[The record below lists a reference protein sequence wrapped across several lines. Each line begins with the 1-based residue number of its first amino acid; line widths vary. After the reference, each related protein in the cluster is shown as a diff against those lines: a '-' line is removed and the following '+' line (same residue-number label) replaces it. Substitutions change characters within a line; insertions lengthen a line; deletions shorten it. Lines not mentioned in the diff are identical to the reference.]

1 MSTENTLST
10 IVDSLDESL
19 PKMLREERLKRDW
32 SLTDLA
38 NNSGVSRAMVHKLET
53 GKSSPTAALLGKLSG
68 AFGLTVSQLL
78 NSSDSL
84 EKASFVRKADRRVW
98 QDPETGY
105 LREQVVGGA
114 KAGEGNGIDIVRV
127 TLPPGQTVDYPSES
141 FRFIRQSVLVEKG
154 NLQFREGKKN
164 YDMMP
169 GDCLS
174 LGAPED
180 CQFHNSTSEPC
191 TYLVVVY
198 RQ

>member
-38 NNSGVSRAMVHKLET
+38 KHSGVSRAMVHKLET

-84 EKASFVRKADRRVW
+84 EKASFVRKSDRRVW

-105 LREQVVGGA
+105 LREQVAGGV
-114 KAGEGNGIDIVRV
+114 KTGEGNGIDIVRV
-127 TLPPGQTVDYPSES
+127 TLPDGQTVNYPSES
-141 FRFIRQSVLVEKG
+141 FRFIRQCILVESG
-154 NLQFREGKKN
+154 RLQFREGKAV
-164 YDMMP
+164 YDMLP

-174 LGAPED
+174 LGSPED
-180 CQFHNSTSEPC
+180 CQFYNATTEPC
-191 TYLVVVY
+191 VYLVVVY